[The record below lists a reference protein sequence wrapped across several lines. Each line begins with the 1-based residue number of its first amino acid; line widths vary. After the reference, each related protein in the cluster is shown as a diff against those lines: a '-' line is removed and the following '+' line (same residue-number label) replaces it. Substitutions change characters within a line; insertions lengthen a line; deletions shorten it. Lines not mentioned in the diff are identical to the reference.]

1 MKKFIQRYKFFL
13 LLIFVNIILI
23 IYHPE
28 IGLKSIETSSTSLI
42 EMIIVVP
49 PIFLLLGLFDI
60 WVPRETIIALMGEKS
75 GILGISL
82 DE

>member
-60 WVPRETIIALMGEKS
+60 WVPRETIIALMG
-75 GILGISL
+75 
-82 DE
+82 